1 MNASMQICIMAGGAG
16 TRFWPLSTG
25 RRPKQFVDVLG
36 TGSTLLQLTFERA
49 CLLTAPEHIW
59 VLTHES
65 YRDLV
70 LEQLPRMDPAK
81 VLLESER
88 RNTAPAIA
96 YAAFRIH
103 AENPDAI
110 MAVWSSDHL
119 ILRETAFVQA
129 MESAV
134 RFASGQDA
142 LVALGIRPHLP
153 HTGYGYIEYDT
164 GSVQDNTH
172 KVCRFVEKPDIDTA
186 RGFLATGR
194 FLWNAGIFAWRVR
207 TILKELQTHSPGL
220 YAAWSAIVPV
230 LGRPGERA
238 AADDVFRRCAADSI
252 DYAVMEKSSYVYTVP
267 ADIGWTDL
275 GTWSSLYE
283 QCPDRD
289 QSGNVVRSTGQVVLH
304 DVQDSIVRLLGGK
317 QAIIRGLSGYVVADE
332 EEGLLIYPLQDEQQI
347 KEDLRRLD

>member
-1 MNASMQICIMAGGAG
+1 MNASVQICIMAGGAG
-16 TRFWPLSTG
+16 TRFWPLSTE
-25 RRPKQFVDVLG
+25 RRPKQFIDVLG

-81 VLLESER
+81 VLLEPER

-96 YAAFRIH
+96 YAAFRIQ
-103 AENPDAI
+103 AEAPDAV
-110 MAVWSSDHL
+110 MAVLSSDHL
-119 ILRETAFVQA
+119 ILREAAFVQA
-129 MESAV
+129 MESAI

-142 LVALGIRPHLP
+142 LVTLGIRPHQP

-164 GSVQDNTH
+164 GSVRDDTH
-172 KVCRFVEKPDIDTA
+172 RVFRFVEKPDIDTA

-194 FLWNAGIFAWRVR
+194 FLWNAGIFVWRVR
-207 TILKELQTHSPGL
+207 TILQELQIHSPDL

-230 LGRPGERA
+230 LGQPGEPA
-238 AADDVFRRCAADSI
+238 AAGNVFHHCTAASI
-252 DYAVMEKSSYVYTVP
+252 DYAVMEKSSCVYTVP

-283 QCPDRD
+283 QCPERD
-289 QSGNVVRSTGQVVLH
+289 ESGNAVRSTGRVVLH
-304 DVQDSIVRLLGGK
+304 DVQDSVVRLLCGK

-332 EEGLLIYPLQDEQQI
+332 EEGLLIYPLRDEQQI